1 MNETGNAPSDDVTI
15 RPFRRDDTEALVALT
30 IDAFAD
36 ASMDRM
42 IEQRFGRGAAP
53 WSDVK
58 ADTLRR
64 ELEEYPEG
72 CFVAEANSKAVG
84 YVSTAVR
91 TLASRGRV
99 ANLAVSAAYR
109 SRGIGRRLVLA
120 ALEHFR
126 SRGLAHATIE
136 AVVANSVARHLYAD
150 LGFHEITRQVHFAM
164 DLRESAE

>member
-1 MNETGNAPSDDVTI
+1 MNETEHAPSDDVAI

-30 IDAFAD
+30 IDAFTD

-42 IEQRFGRGAAP
+42 IEQRFGRGAAR

-58 ADTLRR
+58 ADMLRR
-64 ELEEYPEG
+64 ELEGYPDG
-72 CFVAEANSKAVG
+72 CFVAEADGKAVG

-99 ANLAVSAAYR
+99 ANLAVSAEYR

-120 ALEHFR
+120 ALAHFR
-126 SRGLAHATIE
+126 SRGLDHATIE
-136 AVVANSVARHLYAD
+136 AVVSNPVAQHLYAD
-150 LGFHEITRQVHFAM
+150 LGFQEITRQVHFAM
-164 DLRESAE
+164 DLREPTE